1 MSEPTKPEAAPAHEG
16 PTVDGHGQAGAHS
29 QAEGHGSG
37 HGFNFEAINSGHN
50 FPYPGIEWVHGSP
63 ALILNSADYAVTNWS
78 ILSTDP
84 QFAQV
89 PAAKVSAYQTWA
101 DQVAAK
107 AMAKAG
113 DKPAW
118 AEHPEHLARAMALA
132 DQKAWLG
139 SMPQSLSFLN
149 HQTFWSTIALS
160 LFALVLLVFARR
172 RPDQLAPAGRVQNIL
187 ETLVL
192 FVRDD
197 IVKPNLAPHHAE
209 PAGAHGHAI
218 AHPEPH
224 PTDRWTPFFAS
235 LFFAILVCNL
245 FGLIPLFGTATGH
258 IAVTTAFALITGL
271 LMIAL
276 ALKKNG
282 VAYFAKQVP
291 IPFKLD
297 PLSLVLWPF
306 LFIIETL
313 QLVIR
318 PAALSIRLFAN
329 MLAGHIV
336 LLVFASLGFI
346 VFASDPHNPS
356 LGMSSAL
363 GVVGWILSVAFY
375 AFELLVAFL
384 QAYIFTLL
392 SAVFI
397 SLCANPEH

>member
-16 PTVDGHGQAGAHS
+16 PKVD
-29 QAEGHGSG
+29 GHGSG

-63 ALILNSADYAVTNWS
+63 ALILNSADYAVINWS
-78 ILSTDP
+78 ILSGDP
-84 QFAQV
+84 HFAQV
-89 PAAKVSAYQTWA
+89 PAAKVSTYQAWA

-107 AMAKAG
+107 AMAKPG

-139 SMPQSLSFLN
+139 SMPQPLAFLN
-149 HQTFWSTIALS
+149 HQTFWSTIALT

-197 IVKPNLAPHHAE
+197 IVRPNLAHHHAE
-209 PAGAHGHAI
+209 PAGAAAGHGGAPGSAAHAG
-218 AHPEPH
+218 AHSAPD

-235 LFFAILVCNL
+235 LFFAILACNL

-271 LMIAL
+271 LMLAL
-276 ALKKNG
+276 ALKQNG

-356 LGMSSAL
+356 VGMSSVL
-363 GVVGWILSVAFY
+363 GVVGWVLSIAFY